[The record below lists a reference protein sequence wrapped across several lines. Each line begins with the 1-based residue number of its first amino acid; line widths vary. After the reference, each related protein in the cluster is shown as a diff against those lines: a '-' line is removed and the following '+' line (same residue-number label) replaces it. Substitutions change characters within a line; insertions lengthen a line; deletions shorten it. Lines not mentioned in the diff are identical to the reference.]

1 MPLVHITTCILCA
14 DRSNAFRLE
23 EHGFETSPINGQI
36 PQRLMDFQMKLL
48 AHIQKAANWEHKQF
62 EKALKRHAE
71 QGGTIPDQAQARHLQ
86 AWLDFQG
93 RTALAQGT
101 AIMNAYDTTDPALL
115 QMREVARLRLH
126 AVTRRMFFTDEMI
139 VDAVQQLNLDLP
151 DRENVVE
158 FAKQMRDALLEQ
170 GQYAPKFEQPTVT
183 A

>member
-1 MPLVHITTCILCA
+1 
-14 DRSNAFRLE
+14 
-23 EHGFETSPINGQI
+23 
-36 PQRLMDFQMKLL
+36 MDFQMKLL
-48 AHIQKAANWEHKQF
+48 AHIQKAANVEHQRF

-71 QGGTIPDQAQARHLQ
+71 QGGPIPDQAQARHLQ

-115 QMREVARLRLH
+115 QMREVARLRLN
-126 AVTRRMFFTDEMI
+126 AVTRRVYYTDADI
-139 VDAVQQLNLDLP
+139 LQAVQQFNLDEKIQ
-151 DRENVVE
+151 DAVVRLIC
-158 FAKQMRDALLEQ
+158 QLRDGLLEQ